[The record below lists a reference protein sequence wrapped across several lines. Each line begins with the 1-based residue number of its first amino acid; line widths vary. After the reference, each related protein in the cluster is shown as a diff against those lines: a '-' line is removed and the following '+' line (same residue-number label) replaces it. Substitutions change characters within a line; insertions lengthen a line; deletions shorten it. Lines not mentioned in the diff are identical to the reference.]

1 MRNMCSDYEKVQKR
15 VSGLAAQ
22 VWNFEPLYRTPFI
35 KIGDWQFAFS
45 ETTIIYQ
52 MWEGLYWDIRFS
64 IGEDGET
71 FMTRFGKPFE
81 HYIQEITCAA
91 AKNAEEKYSVLFQ
104 NEFPYMY
111 KGESKASSDCYF
123 RIGNVLIA
131 VEAKAKSPHSDTL
144 TGVSRE
150 AINTEVNELMV
161 DPVIQ
166 VLTRLNE
173 INSDDNNIPEE
184 TLKFFFGV
192 EQTIILSV
200 SMEKVQPIGEL
211 LFDFDAQVKQHLSHT
226 NVVCY
231 HNISVEDYEV
241 VCNLIE
247 NCPDELPTILTS
259 WYKDQRVDKR
269 SAVVL
274 VNYLSSY
281 GKQYVCSQYISDLFA
296 RSLSEISLRT
306 FGKDITSNLNI
317 Q

>member
-1 MRNMCSDYEKVQKR
+1 MCSDYEKIQKR

-22 VWNFEPLYRTPFI
+22 VWNFEPLYRTPFT

-150 AINTEVNELMV
+150 AIDTEVNELMV
-161 DPVIQ
+161 NPVIQ
-166 VLTRLNE
+166 VLTRF
-173 INSDDNNIPEE
+173 
-184 TLKFFFGV
+184 K
-192 EQTIILSV
+192 
-200 SMEKVQPIGEL
+200 
-211 LFDFDAQVKQHLSHT
+211 
-226 NVVCY
+226 
-231 HNISVEDYEV
+231 
-241 VCNLIE
+241 
-247 NCPDELPTILTS
+247 
-259 WYKDQRVDKR
+259 
-269 SAVVL
+269 
-274 VNYLSSY
+274 
-281 GKQYVCSQYISDLFA
+281 
-296 RSLSEISLRT
+296 
-306 FGKDITSNLNI
+306 
-317 Q
+317 